1 MIELQKRF
9 EYIGG
14 EFIISCTDMDKS
26 LDRIQAY
33 VFDWDG
39 VFNAGTKGEGATSLF
54 AEADSMGTNLLRFG
68 HWLRTG
74 ELPFVAI
81 ITGQHNQSAFQ
92 LAQREHFHAVYFKFH
107 NKTDALSHIRQNFNI
122 EPSQVAFFFD
132 DALDLSAA
140 ALCGLRFLIRRPAS
154 LLFSEYVKKK
164 NLCDY
169 ISANDG
175 ANYAV
180 REICELLLA
189 VKGQFT
195 RVLDER
201 VSFGETYSKY
211 LTQRNA
217 IETAFW
223 EKTGDGIL
231 EYIP

>member
-1 MIELQKRF
+1 M
-9 EYIGG
+9 GG
-14 EFIISCTDMDKS
+14 EFIISCTDMDTS
-26 LDRIQAY
+26 LDRVKAY

-74 ELPFVAI
+74 ELPVVAI

-92 LAQREHFHAVYFKFH
+92 LAQREHFHTVYFRFH

-154 LLFSEYVKKK
+154 ILFSDYAKEK

-189 VKGQFT
+189 VKGQFSQ
-195 RVLDER
+195 VLDER

-211 LTQRNA
+211 LHQRNA